1 MTPEEFF
8 KKTGKRP
15 RRLRKIAIEEISA
28 VDSPATGVQFL
39 ICKSKEGATM
49 EKELVDFLGEDFDL
63 EKALGADAKKAVAD
77 ALGLLTKY
85 KDDFPPD
92 VLGAIKTLTAAIA
105 AEAYGSPKDKAPTKP
120 GEGDYGY
127 PAKKSGDKWPGLR
140 ALAMTGGPLYLAKAA
155 DIDDDDPD
163 AGDHQM
169 LVRPP
174 LRAMKKSLDVGDDG
188 SDEPVDKWPSLS
200 W

>member
-1 MTPEEFF
+1 MSPQEFF

-15 RRLRKIAIEEISA
+15 RRLQKISVEEISA
-28 VDSPATGVQFL
+28 VDSPATGEPFL

-63 EKALGADAKKAVAD
+63 EKALGADPKKAVAD
-77 ALGLLTKY
+77 ALTILSKY
-85 KDDFPPD
+85 KGDFPDD
-92 VLGAIKTLTAAIA
+92 VLKAIQTLAAAIG

-140 ALAMTGGPLYLAKAA
+140 ALAMTGGPLYLAKA
-155 DIDDDDPD
+155 DDPD
-163 AGDHQM
+163 AGDQM

-174 LRAMKKSLDVGDDG
+174 LRHGISKSLPVGGDDG
-188 SDEPVDKWPSLS
+188 DDADEPVDKWPSFS